1 MFTNNS
7 NVCLIECKEIVRKCI
22 SSSNLNINCDEILQY
37 IHEEIDA
44 DKFDSWLKFN
54 LDTFKSKTNQASYF
68 KKSFLNELN
77 KGTFKKEHLYFL
89 PNTQPLINAMRD
101 KNITILAD
109 DAAYLYVMWGYLL
122 NIKKIDEKTCVEL
135 NNKIIAYMHD
145 GQTFSDYKKLLKNS
159 KTLKDYNIDWE
170 LIDKKTQAYIS
181 QWNDILLDLESSD
194 YDKTRDS
201 H

>member
-1 MFTNNS
+1 MFTNYS

-22 SSSNLNINCDEILQY
+22 VSSSLNINCDEILTY
-37 IHEEIDA
+37 IQEEIDT
-44 DKFDSWLKFN
+44 DKFDSWLQFN
-54 LDTFKSKTNQASYF
+54 LETFKSKTNQASYF
-68 KKSFLNELN
+68 KKSFLNELS

-109 DAAYLYVMWGYLL
+109 ETAYLYVMWDYLL

-135 NNKIIAYMHD
+135 NNKVITYMHD

-159 KTLKDYNIDWE
+159 KTLKEYGVDWE
-170 LIDKKTQAYIS
+170 LIDQKAQEYIGG
-181 QWNDILLDLESSD
+181 WNNILNELESE
-194 YDKTRDS
+194 YD
-201 H
+201 

>member
-1 MFTNNS
+1 MFTNYS
-7 NVCLIECKEIVRKCI
+7 NVCLIECKEILRRCI
-22 SSSNLNINCDEILQY
+22 VSSSLNINCDEILTHIQ
-37 IHEEIDA
+37 EEIDT
-44 DKFDSWLKFN
+44 DKFDSWLQFN
-54 LDTFKSKTNQASYF
+54 LETFKSKTNQTSYF

-109 DAAYLYVMWGYLL
+109 ETAYLYVMWDYLL

-135 NNKIIAYMHD
+135 NNKVITYMHD

-159 KTLKDYNIDWE
+159 KTLKEYGVDWE
-170 LIDKKTQAYIS
+170 LIDQKAQEYIGG
-181 QWNDILLDLESSD
+181 WNNILNELESE
-194 YDKTRDS
+194 YD
-201 H
+201 